1 MIFQEAKI
9 ANRATVFEE
18 NCVLFC
24 QRRDFGPSRPK
35 IPPGYRATWPQREDL
50 VVAKLG
56 PRLGVHMQESDLPSI
71 LISSGSD
78 PSKDDFVEVHIY
90 DRLHRSALD
99 YVVVRSRRAA
109 DKALVRQM
117 KADLGEDR
125 VKVV

>member
-1 MIFQEAKI
+1 M
-9 ANRATVFEE
+9 
-18 NCVLFC
+18 
-24 QRRDFGPSRPK
+24 
-35 IPPGYRATWPQREDL
+35 
-50 VVAKLG
+50 VAKLG
-56 PRLGVHMQESDLPSI
+56 PRLGVHTQESDLPSI

-90 DRLHRSALD
+90 DRLHRSALE

-117 KADLGEDR
+117 KAELGEDR